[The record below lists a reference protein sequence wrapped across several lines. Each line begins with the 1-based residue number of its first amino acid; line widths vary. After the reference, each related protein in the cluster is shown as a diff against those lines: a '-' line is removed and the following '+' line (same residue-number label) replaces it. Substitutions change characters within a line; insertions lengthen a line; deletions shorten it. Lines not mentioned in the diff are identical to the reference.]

1 MSSTRI
7 FIQPE
12 NDDDYNYFKKIEDED
27 YFRPIASLKHDRV
40 GNFRVHGKYISTF
53 HPGRRFPNEYYC
65 KAEEAMVL
73 RSGRKLNYFS
83 NTSCFEDLNDVSGT
97 FDGTPERRCLSVKKL
112 IWGYEN
118 YYHILSTSYHLA
130 PLYDIS
136 RLKIKE
142 FIRELEKSVKAVYKE
157 RSYRVANDDDGVVYH
172 IDYTEPM
179 PERDTGVGNYTFC
192 NCRYTFVD
200 GGRAFDQWGHHLDEL
215 LPKLKKLDKIFS
227 KPHRIIKDSDVFNF
241 INKKIN
247 DDCRRLIFSFL
258 KADDIKDVTT
268 YACCPSHSHLSAQH
282 SSIPTAPP
290 SVVALMLRSCRWCRR
305 LGRLDPTLMRR
316 NNHNHQQ

>member
-7 FIQPE
+7 FIHPGNE
-12 NDDDYNYFKKIEDED
+12 DDYNYFKKIEDED

-65 KAEEAMVL
+65 KADEAMVL

-83 NTSCFEDLNDVSGT
+83 NTSCFEDLNDVSWT
-97 FDGTPERRCLSVKKL
+97 FNGTPEWRCLSLKKL

-118 YYHILSTSYHLA
+118 YYHILSTCYHLA

-157 RSYRVANDDDGVVYH
+157 RSYRVVDEDGEDVYY
-172 IDYTEPM
+172 IDHTDPM
-179 PERDTGVGNYTFC
+179 PDREGGDSSKTTGGEGKYTFC
-192 NCRYTFVD
+192 NCRYIVVD
-200 GGRAFDQWGHHLDEL
+200 GGRAVDQWGHHLDEL
-215 LPKLKKLDKIFS
+215 LPKLKKLDKMFS
-227 KPHRIIKDSDVFNF
+227 KPHRMVKDSQAFKIVNRR
-241 INKKIN
+241 IN
-247 DDCRRLIFSFL
+247 DDCRRLVFSFL
-258 KADDIKDVTT
+258 KAEDIKGMLTT
-268 YACCPSHSHLSAQH
+268 NAASAHPYACCSSSSSH
-282 SSIPTAPP
+282 
-290 SVVALMLRSCRWCRR
+290 
-305 LGRLDPTLMRR
+305 
-316 NNHNHQQ
+316 